1 MIGKKMAL
9 NELASNREKLLKKNR
24 VPEAE
29 EQDAEEHGEQSHTHG
44 LGLLEDLD
52 DAVQERGDPEK
63 PLKKSSKHDT
73 ANDGYVDD
81 LCLLV
86 AKLIAIESA
95 KLTSLVFHGSVI
107 SGIP

>member
-1 MIGKKMAL
+1 MAK
-9 NELASNREKLLKKNR
+9 ENR

-29 EQDAEEHGEQSHTHG
+29 EHDTEEHGEQSHAHG
-44 LGLLEDLD
+44 LGLLENLD

-81 LCLLV
+81 LCLLA
-86 AKLIAIESA
+86 AKLNAFETA

-107 SGIP
+107 SGIPWSSALVARARTTGSM